1 MNSKK
6 EKKPSHN
13 SKSKKDTKTHKV
25 TDVVSQ
31 DEVEIQVSKEFIKN
45 IDKKN
50 QDDEPRWY
58 HYLIVS
64 LCFIAFFVGLYFALD
79 YFEKEPQNPNIN
91 IKLYTYNFKVG
102 ERNGSI
108 QFYTPTDKIE
118 DLDYPIEVSKHDF
131 LNSKRIILSFM
142 EYNGTD
148 NGEVTLT
155 SGRLAPFIRHVYLI
169 DFDPYE
175 DIKHINESNCSTSTL
190 NEKVVTFNPY
200 SDRNGVYYDESNG
213 CIEFLT
219 NNATKMRELGDKF
232 FYTII
237 NE

>member
-6 EKKPSHN
+6 DKN
-13 SKSKKDTKTHKV
+13 SKPKKNTRIPKV
-25 TDVVSQ
+25 TDVVSE
-31 DEVEIQVSKEFIKN
+31 DEVETQLSKDIIRKIE
-45 IDKKN
+45 KKN
-50 QDDEPRWY
+50 HEDEPRWY

-64 LCFIAFFVGLYFALD
+64 LCFIALFIGFYLILD
-79 YFEKEPQNPNIN
+79 YFETESPNPNIN
-91 IKLYTYNFKVG
+91 VELYMYHFKVG

-108 QFYTPTDKIE
+108 QFYTPIKKIE
-118 DLDYPIEVSKHDF
+118 DLDYPIKVSKYDF

-148 NGEVTLT
+148 NGEVTLV
-155 SGRLAPFIRHVYLI
+155 SGRLAPFIKHVYSFDL
-169 DFDPYE
+169 DPYE

-190 NEKVVTFNPY
+190 DEKVVTFNPY
-200 SDRNGVYYDESNG
+200 SDRNGVFYNESNG

-219 NNATKMRELGDKF
+219 DDATKMKELGDKF
-232 FYTII
+232 FYTLI